1 MNFQVAEWATRAF
14 FLYGGEPRL
23 FYPGGAGMAPMPT
36 AADFARSMSAFQPHL
51 ASTPTQSPFGTPGGH
66 GGHPHHHPQF
76 GAQQQPA
83 SFYNRFQGCV
93 NVSQVE
99 FTQLLQ

>member
-1 MNFQVAEWATRAF
+1 MPIEYLLQVAEWATRAF

-23 FYPGGAGMAPMPT
+23 FYPGGGIGGPVVGGMPPS
-36 AADFARSMSAFQPHL
+36 AADFARSMHSAFQPHL
-51 ASTPTQSPFGTPGGH
+51 ASTPTQSPFGTPGGPGH

-83 SFYNRFQGCV
+83 S
-93 NVSQVE
+93 
-99 FTQLLQ
+99 